1 MDDEF
6 MDATMQV
13 HAFGLS
19 AGCTFSLDN
28 VPNQLAVLGHF
39 RAMLEMCQN
48 QIEGDPDQLDSAREV
63 ENQLRTVKLMIKCA
77 QAKRKAVRVEVM
89 PCILSTSLNQ
99 QHDSSEVSSTSIMSM
114 SVSPIN
120 SNRGRGRRLPKLE
133 GDHSSGELEAI
144 RNESQLQEEEANS
157 KMQSDTVRSASSKE
171 KASQGLQDHRL
182 PSFNSSSSRPSK
194 DKDTQKDQKQVPTPP
209 TSGSSFSRYLPSFL
223 RKARAGSKDKET
235 EVSRRSS
242 LDQADKPPQKSK
254 SIIDELDLDVKGLER
269 VFQER
274 HEAQVKTDV
283 GRQISC

>member
-1 MDDEF
+1 MWSVK
-6 MDATMQV
+6 TLSIN
-13 HAFGLS
+13 AFGLS

-77 QAKRKAVRVEVM
+77 QARRKAVRVEVM

-99 QHDSSEVSSTSIMSM
+99 PQDSSEVSSTSILSM

-133 GDHSSGELEAI
+133 RDHSGGLEAI

-157 KMQSDTVRSASSKE
+157 RPGASENSKMPSE
-171 KASQGLQDHRL
+171 KASQGFSENQQQ
-182 PSFNSSSSRPSK
+182 SFNSSSSH
-194 DKDTQKDQKQVPTPP
+194 KDQKQVPTPP

-223 RKARAGSKDKET
+223 RKARTGSKDKAIE
-235 EVSRRSS
+235 EKPRRSS
-242 LDQADKPPQKSK
+242 LDQADKTPTKSK

-269 VFQER
+269 VYQER
-274 HEAQVKTDV
+274 HETQVNTDV
-283 GRQISC
+283 QRQISC